1 MRDWLRDHAEVP
13 TDNIEFV
20 VSYDQDSAE
29 PTTVTIQQAI
39 NRIIDR
45 AGRTGARRLY
55 VYFAGH
61 GLTASLSHLLL
72 LAANAQ
78 QKSLNR
84 GINAQKYQEGLGNLP
99 LFSEQLFFYD
109 CCRYYDGRVWGQD
122 PDWTPESPDP
132 PVPLTRMILY
142 GAGFKDFANERP
154 IVGSDMRGLFTVA
167 LLEGLVGGA
176 ATSAHGEYQ
185 VTAAELGRFVPS
197 RLSELARAEGL
208 QQDAE
213 PHYLGNPDDFVLVRH
228 VIPCWKTIVV
238 TLPSAGAAVV
248 VRDESM
254 NEVYRQPI
262 TGGHPN
268 VVLQLRPGRYV
279 VQIVPDGPGRIIE
292 VGSGPTLTIDLRDDP

>member
-84 GINAQKYQEGLGNLP
+84 GINAQKYQEGLGT
-99 LFSEQLFFYD
+99 FHY
-109 CCRYYDGRVWGQD
+109 
-122 PDWTPESPDP
+122 SPNSYSF
-132 PVPLTRMILY
+132 M
-142 GAGFKDFANERP
+142 
-154 IVGSDMRGLFTVA
+154 
-167 LLEGLVGGA
+167 
-176 ATSAHGEYQ
+176 
-185 VTAAELGRFVPS
+185 TAAAITTGGYGGRTRTGRLKARTHPS
-197 RLSELARAEGL
+197 R
-208 QQDAE
+208 
-213 PHYLGNPDDFVLVRH
+213 
-228 VIPCWKTIVV
+228 
-238 TLPSAGAAVV
+238 
-248 VRDESM
+248 
-254 NEVYRQPI
+254 
-262 TGGHPN
+262 
-268 VVLQLRPGRYV
+268 
-279 VQIVPDGPGRIIE
+279 
-292 VGSGPTLTIDLRDDP
+292 